1 MGGVLS
7 IRQVTKTFGHVVAVD
22 GVSLDVASGEF
33 VTLLGPSGSGKT
45 TTLQIVAGFVQP
57 DAGSVL
63 LDGRS
68 LAGVPPYRRNVGMV
82 FQHYALFPHMT
93 VEQNVAFP
101 LEARGTTRP
110 ETARRVAAAL
120 ELVGLGG
127 YQRRSPRQLS
137 GGQQQ
142 RVALARAIVFQPP
155 LLLMD
160 EPLGALDKKLRER
173 LQLEMMEISR
183 GLGVTVLYVTHDQEE
198 ALVMSNRI
206 AVYHAGR
213 IEQVGT
219 PAELYERPTSAF
231 VAGFVGESNMFS
243 GIIHRT
249 SQGAIVRTD
258 GVMIRT
264 DETTAAGFVP
274 EARVTVVV
282 RPERLRLFAHE
293 RDVAEAVRRP
303 AAITSGRVRK
313 TIYLGATRKYIVV
326 LADGH
331 SAVARV
337 DIGGARGHFAVG
349 EAVTVAWD
357 VLDGVIVPGGEP
369 SADLPQETASREA
382 DRDREQQMARLA
394 SGGPQR
400 D

>member
-22 GVSLDVASGEF
+22 QVSLDVASGEF

-57 DAGSVL
+57 DAGSVS

-101 LEARGTTRP
+101 LEARGAGRREIT
-110 ETARRVAAAL
+110 RRVAAAL

-173 LQLEMMEISR
+173 LQLEVMEISR

-219 PAELYERPTSAF
+219 PAELYERPASAF

-243 GIIHRT
+243 GVLQRT
-249 SQGAIVRTD
+249 LEEAIVRAD
-258 GVMIRT
+258 NLVIRT
-264 DETTAAGFVP
+264 DDTTGAGVTP
-274 EARVTVVV
+274 GARVTVVV

-293 RDVAEAVRRP
+293 GDIAGAVRRP
-303 AAITSGRVRK
+303 ATTISGRVREA
-313 TIYLGATRKYIVV
+313 IYLGATRKYIIALV
-326 LADGH
+326 DGH
-331 SAVARV
+331 SAVSRV
-337 DIGGARGHFAVG
+337 DMGGTRGHFAVG
-349 EAVTVAWD
+349 DPVTVAWD
-357 VLDGVIVPGGEP
+357 VADGVVVPAGES
-369 SADLPQETASREA
+369 SADLPQDTVAQDA

-394 SGGPQR
+394 SGGSPT
-400 D
+400 